1 MIKATPNYPLCI
13 SARPGP
19 SWCVRGLFWKR
30 DKLTSAKIFADVCSR
45 MRGVIP
51 ASPSGK
57 FSVGCLFPHARGDPS
72 LTPGKIFPRV
82 LHPFFRLQSLHL
94 LQPLCVLK
102 TLPRPTASAT
112 LSRASPPGPAKIFA
126 GVSFSHI
133 VAGFSL
139 VEVRKILRSCHLSA
153 TLSLLSPAS
162 PPAKFCTG
170 FFKRLFINMWA
181 EEEEDND
188 DTTCC

>member
-1 MIKATPNYPLCI
+1 VIKATPNYPLCI

-112 LSRASPPGPAKIFA
+112 LS
-126 GVSFSHI
+126 
-133 VAGFSL
+133 L
-139 VEVRKILRSCHLSA
+139 VMPTS
-153 TLSLLSPAS
+153 
-162 PPAKFCTG
+162 AKFCRG

-181 EEEEDND
+181 EEEDDDD

>member
-1 MIKATPNYPLCI
+1 VIKATPNYPLCI

-82 LHPFFRLQSLHL
+82 LHPFFRLQPLHL
-94 LQPLCVLK
+94 LQ
-102 TLPRPTASAT
+102 S
-112 LSRASPPGPAKIFA
+112 PGPVEPLGHIVPAFARFTPRKIFLGPGGKA
-126 GVSFSHI
+126 LCGENR
-133 VAGFSL
+133 GKRTCNTGEKGL
-139 VEVRKILRSCHLSA
+139 QLWGKTSC
-153 TLSLLSPAS
+153 
-162 PPAKFCTG
+162 K
-170 FFKRLFINMWA
+170 KQ
-181 EEEEDND
+181 
-188 DTTCC
+188 